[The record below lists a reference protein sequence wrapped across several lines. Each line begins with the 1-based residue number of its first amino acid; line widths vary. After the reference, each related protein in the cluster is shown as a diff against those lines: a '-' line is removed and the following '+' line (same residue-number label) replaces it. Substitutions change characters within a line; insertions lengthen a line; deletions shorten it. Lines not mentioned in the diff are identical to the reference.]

1 MTLYRGLPRGPIL
14 AFVVL
19 AGLLLSL
26 PARAAGPQ
34 ADAAADFVRELSATA
49 VERLADPERDDA
61 RRRAAFTRL
70 LERHFAVE
78 DISRFV
84 LARYWRVADSDTRTA
99 FRTAFKEMLTQ
110 RFLPMFRDYD
120 TGDVRVTGAR
130 KDPSGDDL
138 YRVETEVARPQSGKT
153 VAVVWRL
160 RAADG
165 GFQVVDVVAE
175 QVSMAITLRSEF
187 TSVIQRNGGQ
197 VQALVERMQRK
208 LAKGAYAPDGS
219 RAPS

>member
-1 MTLYRGLPRGPIL
+1 
-14 AFVVL
+14 
-19 AGLLLSL
+19 
-26 PARAAGPQ
+26 
-34 ADAAADFVRELSATA
+34 
-49 VERLADPERDDA
+49 
-61 RRRAAFTRL
+61 
-70 LERHFAVE
+70 
-78 DISRFV
+78 
-84 LARYWRVADSDTRTA
+84 
-99 FRTAFKEMLTQ
+99 MLTQ

-130 KDPSGDDL
+130 KDPSGDNL

>member
-1 MTLYRGLPRGPIL
+1 MTLHRGLPRGPIL
-14 AFVVL
+14 AFIVL
-19 AGLLLSL
+19 AGLLMSL
-26 PARAAGPQ
+26 PARASDPQ
-34 ADAAADFVRELSATA
+34 VDGAADFVRGLSATA
-49 VERLADPERDDA
+49 VERLGDPERDDA

-70 LERHFAVE
+70 LERHFAVQ

-84 LARYWRVADSDTRTA
+84 LARYWRVADGDTREA
-99 FRTAFKEMLTQ
+99 FQTTFKEMLTQ
-110 RFLPMFRDYD
+110 RFLPMFQDYD

-130 KDPSGDDL
+130 KDPAGEKL
-138 YRVETEVARPQSGKT
+138 YRVETQVARPQGGNT

-160 RAADG
+160 RSSGD

-187 TSVIQRNGGQ
+187 TTVIQRNGGQ

-208 LAKGAYAPDGS
+208 IAQGSYAPAGS
-219 RAPS
+219 RTQS